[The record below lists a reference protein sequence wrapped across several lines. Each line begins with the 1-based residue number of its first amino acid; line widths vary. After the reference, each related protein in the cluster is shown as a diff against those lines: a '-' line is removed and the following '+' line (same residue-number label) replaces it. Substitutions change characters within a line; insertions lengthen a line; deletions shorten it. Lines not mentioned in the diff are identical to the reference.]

1 MSVERRI
8 TEAQR
13 EKYRKRFQSLTIKND
28 FMFCKVMQDEE
39 ICSRVINLVLKYQQD
54 IPPLRLII
62 PQANIENHAELK
74 SIRLDVLA
82 EDEKGNSY
90 DIEMQ
95 VVNRKNIEKRIRA
108 YQAAIDGSKMSKG
121 MDYSC
126 LTDTVI
132 IFICLFDLF
141 GKGLALYSFENYC
154 TQDKNIKMKDG
165 SYRVILNALAWESVE
180 DEELRALL
188 KYIATGIASSE
199 LTRRMEM
206 KIETI
211 KKDTIITDKNVSFY
225 ASIMD
230 ARRSGR
236 SKGRREGLEKGIKKG
251 ILVTAKNLFSMGLPI
266 ESIMQATG
274 LSKEE
279 LEKL

>member
-1 MSVERRI
+1 
-8 TEAQR
+8 
-13 EKYRKRFQSLTIKND
+13 
-28 FMFCKVMQDEE
+28 
-39 ICSRVINLVLKYQQD
+39 
-54 IPPLRLII
+54 
-62 PQANIENHAELK
+62 
-74 SIRLDVLA
+74 
-82 EDEKGNSY
+82 
-90 DIEMQ
+90 
-95 VVNRKNIEKRIRA
+95 
-108 YQAAIDGSKMSKG
+108 
-121 MDYSC
+121 
-126 LTDTVI
+126 
-132 IFICLFDLF
+132 
-141 GKGLALYSFENYC
+141 
-154 TQDKNIKMKDG
+154 
-165 SYRVILNALAWESVE
+165 
-180 DEELRALL
+180 
-188 KYIATGIASSE
+188 
-199 LTRRMEM
+199 M